1 MSYLGGIDYGSDQVS
16 SRRYLDNV
24 LLYNSEDGVPNKSH
38 GRHYSGYDY
47 HPYGANYNP
56 PISARNFVPR
66 LPQNIPNIP
75 RPMNELNKSLNTIS
89 SHKTN
94 NRKEGLVDSLYTIS
108 LEHLLIY
115 VIILITII
123 YCMSLYKL
131 TCRINEMQ
139 KYNEM
144 AISLESLRT
153 LLLSTR
159 LKT

>member
-16 SRRYLDNV
+16 SRRYLDSV
-24 LLYNSEDGVPNKSH
+24 LLYNSEDGGSGESH
-38 GRHYSGYDY
+38 GRHYSSYDY

-66 LPQNIPNIP
+66 LPQNRPNTP
-75 RPMNELNKSLNTIS
+75 KPMAELNRSINTMS
-89 SHKTN
+89 TNKTN
-94 NRKEGLVDSLYTIS
+94 NRKEGLMDSLYTIS

-115 VIILITII
+115 VIIFITII

-131 TCRINEMQ
+131 TCRMNEMQ

-153 LLLSTR
+153 LLLSTH